1 MPRSH
6 DRLIPLLLA
15 VLLAAV
21 PARAE
26 VVRVESPDGAFGQG
40 WMYVARDGT
49 CRVAMPAHVVPAG
62 GRGLAGDGAGRQYEL
77 TAPYRPDPE
86 TDLALMTVPVP
97 RGTICTPSRLGASDL
112 ERRIATL
119 RDAQLVSLDTAEK
132 RTMAVELVAA
142 TVDAGAGTVLAFRPR
157 NPADRFR
164 QGMSGSTIL
173 AQDGTMI
180 AMLTDVDPAS
190 GIGIALRFDVIR
202 RLAERAPAT
211 DAADLPGIAMVI
223 EKGAAAD
230 PGAPP
235 SLLLEG
241 AAWRGTPV
249 DGRLSLVVALE
260 TERVV
265 TGLALTA
272 TCGTDGVRHIA
283 ASVRRAPDNPFSVE
297 TPCSLDPAAAGAA
310 ITCPLPPRR
319 ARQIRLTLWTGDET
333 LCLADLGL
341 SLSQ

>member
-1 MPRSH
+1 MLE
-6 DRLIPLLLA
+6 RLIP
-15 VLLAAV
+15 VLLMVLVAGL

-77 TAPYRPDPE
+77 TAPYRPDAD

-97 RGTICTPSRLGASDL
+97 RGTICTPSRLGTSDL
-112 ERRIATL
+112 ERRIANL
-119 RDAQLVSLDTAEK
+119 RDAQMVSLDAAEK
-132 RTMAVELVAA
+132 RTMAVEIVAA

-157 NPADRFR
+157 NPSDHFR

-173 AQDGTMI
+173 APDGTMI
-180 AMLTDVDPAS
+180 AMLTDVDPDS

-211 DAADLPGIAMVI
+211 DAADLPGIAMVL

-235 SLLLEG
+235 SLLLDG
-241 AAWRGTPV
+241 KAWRGTPA
-249 DGRLSLVVALE
+249 DGQLSLIVALAAE
-260 TERVV
+260 STV
-265 TGLALTA
+265 TGLSLKAA
-272 TCGTDGVRHIA
+272 CGGEGLRRVA

-297 TPCSLDPAAAGAA
+297 TPCSLDPSATGST
-310 ITCPLPPRR
+310 INCPLPPRR
-319 ARQIRLTLWTGDET
+319 ARQIRLALWAGEEA
-333 LCLADLGL
+333 LCLSDLGL
-341 SLSQ
+341 SRAQ